1 MPTREEI
8 HQQLQQRFSR
18 GFSATKAARE
28 INSFYGKTIVATRTA
43 QTWFKKFQ
51 SGDTRLTRKKGSGRP
66 RKVLRSTLWRR
77 LQKNPDGSTRKLA
90 KGCCGRMTVWR
101 WLKKCGRKWLKQ
113 RQIPHKLTDTHK
125 SQRAIAC
132 RRLWNKHRA
141 GRLPL
146 ANIVTTDQSWIFYD
160 GRVLQRQ
167 WLKRGRLAKTVP
179 KRDIHGMKQM
189 LCVYWCSI
197 GVLLWELLK
206 SGGTFTSDVY
216 IRHMKIV
223 EPKILKLLYKNQWN
237 GPVFVLQDNA
247 KPQRSRK
254 STNFVE
260 NDLH

>member
-1 MPTREEI
+1 M
-8 HQQLQQRFSR
+8 
-18 GFSATKAARE
+18 A
-28 INSFYGKTIVATRTA
+28 
-43 QTWFKKFQ
+43 
-51 SGDTRLTRKKGSGRP
+51 
-66 RKVLRSTLWRR
+66 
-77 LQKNPDGSTRKLA
+77 
-90 KGCCGRMTVWR
+90 VWR

-189 LCVYWCSI
+189 LCVYWCST
-197 GVLLWELLK
+197 GVLFWELLK
-206 SGGTFTSDVY
+206 SGETFTSDVY

-223 EPKILKLLYKNQWN
+223 EQKILKLLYKNQWN

-260 NDLH
+260 NDLHWNVLSHPAYSPDVAPSDYHLFLSLKYFLRGYQFNIQSYLEDGLDDYFPSRPADFYKRGLEMLPKRWLDVYNSRGKYVI